1 MDSTVPWYY
10 PKFKNASRIIE
21 HHIWNELICS
31 CCDWMEFSKLFC
43 DRMDTETR
51 KVTEWDYTVT
61 EREHPNYL
69 WPDGITLKYLWPNGN
84 IQTFYD
90 WTELH
95 CARMGTL
102 ELFVTGWN
110 YFSTV
115 CDWMELEWLNGINTP
130 TFVTGWEF
138 SLLFIKPRMNI
149 QPKFQFA
156 DSTWGGEE
164 IK

>member
-1 MDSTVPWYY
+1 MTGWNFPNYFVTVWIR
-10 PKFKNASRIIE
+10 KQE
-21 HHIWNELICS
+21 
-31 CCDWMEFSKLFC
+31 
-43 DRMDTETR
+43 

-138 SLLFIKPRMNI
+138 SLLFIKPFELMRKLACYIYNKIFLYNI
-149 QPKFQFA
+149 LFLIKYSC
-156 DSTWGGEE
+156 STVLVQLVLQL
-164 IK
+164 